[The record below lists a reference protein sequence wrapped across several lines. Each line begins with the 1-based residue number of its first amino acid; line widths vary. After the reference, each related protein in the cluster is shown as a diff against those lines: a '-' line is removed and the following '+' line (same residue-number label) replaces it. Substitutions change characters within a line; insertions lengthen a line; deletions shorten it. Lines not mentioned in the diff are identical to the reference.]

1 MDPAALSNPPSS
13 VHVLG
18 AGIAGAAAA
27 HAFAARGC
35 EVCVVAPNGVA
46 DGASGIPAAAVR
58 PRLWRPSGHS
68 VPDAELLAD
77 AFRWTSR
84 WLRETAPTRFRA
96 CGVLVCA
103 VDDEDEARVRACAEN
118 PATADVV
125 RWCAA
130 ADASVRAGVELPF
143 GAAWIPSGGC
153 VDLGGLVRDLL
164 DAPRIRVVDEAPDT
178 APDLVVDARARI
190 EGGEVVRGQA
200 IGVALQTAA
209 PAAVLCTNG
218 YLCPPGADGITWLGS
233 TYDRGDEGTDER
245 SADDARVRE
254 RFDALPALA
263 ASLRAAPTARRF
275 VGVRASTPQRI
286 ARIGVAADGRMVTLA
301 HGSRGAVTAPWAGEL
316 LAAAAFGEP
325 LPATPA
331 QWSRLQER
339 ARGSQQRR

>member
-1 MDPAALSNPPSS
+1 MDPAALTNPPSS

-164 DAPRIRVVDEAPDT
+164 DAPRIRVADEAPDA

-233 TYDRGDEGTDER
+233 TST
-245 SADDARVRE
+245 AVTKARTSGRPTTPGCAN
-254 RFDALPALA
+254 ALTR
-263 ASLRAAPTARRF
+263 SLRWPRRCAQPPPRGGSSACGRARR
-275 VGVRASTPQRI
+275 S
-286 ARIGVAADGRMVTLA
+286 
-301 HGSRGAVTAPWAGEL
+301 GSRGSASRPTAAW
-316 LAAAAFGEP
+316 
-325 LPATPA
+325 
-331 QWSRLQER
+331 
-339 ARGSQQRR
+339 